1 MDMEDD
7 PLKKLWFN
15 PLFVRIR
22 KNPWFLSAV
31 FMLCVHFLGVF
42 VVFPLMPYLGMTL
55 PYIKTGAF
63 IIAMLIVVRNTV
75 FRHRK

>member
-22 KNPWFLSAV
+22 KNPWFLSAI
-31 FMLCVHFLGVF
+31 FMICVHFLGVY
-42 VVFPLMPYLGMTL
+42 VVFPLIPYLGAL
-55 PYIKTGAF
+55 FPIIKIGAF
-63 IIAMLIVVRNTV
+63 ITAMLIVIRHTV
-75 FRHRK
+75 FRNR